1 MISAE
6 SYSRVTTV
14 AQTTTTDPIC
24 PIIFISELPISDAQ
38 AITTK
43 NNRNSCVCRKT
54 PCTDSQCSNSDL
66 DQALYVA
73 RPLFQQF
80 TSIHIRTVKANPL
93 RPTLRSDHVSKR
105 KRTSHFR
112 LRSIASIRPRPCR
125 HNRPEV
131 AFAGCVAKKPF
142 RAVWDRAR
150 DQSTRK

>member
-6 SYSRVTTV
+6 SYSGVTTV

-24 PIIFISELPISDAQ
+24 PIVFILELPISDAQ
-38 AITTK
+38 EITIK

-66 DQALYVA
+66 AQALYVA
-73 RPLFQQF
+73 HPLFQQF
-80 TSIHIRTVKANPL
+80 TTIHTRMDKAGPQ
-93 RPTLRSDHVSKR
+93 RPTLRSDQVSKR
-105 KRTSHFR
+105 KRTGHFR
-112 LRSIASIRPRPCR
+112 LRSIASIRLRPCR

-142 RAVWDRAR
+142 RAVWGRAR